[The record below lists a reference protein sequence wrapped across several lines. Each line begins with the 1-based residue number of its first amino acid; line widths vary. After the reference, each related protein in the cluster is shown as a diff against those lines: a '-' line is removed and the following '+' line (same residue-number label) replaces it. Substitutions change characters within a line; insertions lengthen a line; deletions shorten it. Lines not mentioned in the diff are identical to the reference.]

1 MSQILE
7 ARTPTGSPKKSP
19 FKPVYPR
26 NSSPIAGKY
35 NFIKKSPLNFS
46 TRCVAIDE
54 DARRKSVFMS
64 NVRND
69 SILILSRPN
78 SVQNVNIININA
90 NKSYSSSPIRSN
102 SGSPLKN
109 LVNSLNKYEKS
120 SPLRRNKSVYFSPK
134 AQSNESSDNNSIL
147 DNIPFSFYEESQ
159 SDREAV
165 LEQYFTK
172 KTTAETLI
180 DQENVSPNNN
190 LTKIV
195 RKKSLN
201 RDVNRSVFNELTS
214 GEYEGS
220 ITDPKTEKIIYLQ
233 YIKR

>member
-35 NFIKKSPLNFS
+35 NFIKRSPLNFS

-69 SILILSRPN
+69 SISILSGST
-78 SVQNVNIININA
+78 SVQNVNINA
-90 NKSYSSSPIRSN
+90 NKSRSSSPIRSN

-109 LVNSLNKYEKS
+109 LVNSLNGYERS
-120 SPLRRNKSVYFSPK
+120 SPLRRNKSVYFSPMD
-134 AQSNESSDNNSIL
+134 QSNESSDNNSVL
-147 DNIPFSFYEESQ
+147 DNIPFPFYEESQ

-172 KTTAETLI
+172 KTTTETLI
-180 DQENVSPNNN
+180 DQENVSPNDNV
-190 LTKIV
+190 TKIN

-201 RDVNRSVFNELTS
+201 HDLNRSVFNELTS
-214 GEYEGS
+214 KEYEGS
-220 ITDPKTEKIIYLQ
+220 ITDPKTEKIIYLH